1 VRCRMSAEPAQIGM
15 RRRFGGPIAVGL
27 AVIVIDQVT
36 KRAIRDHVA
45 VRESIP
51 IVDGFV
57 SIVHARNPGAA
68 FSFLA
73 DAPAWFREPFFIAI
87 TVTAIAVLFY
97 VIGRLSV
104 EDRLMRTALGGVL
117 GGAVGN
123 LIDRLRYGEVTD
135 FIDVHWRSHHW
146 PAFNVADS
154 SITIAVAA
162 VVLNSLFFS
171 RSEADRARVKTSAAP
186 PP

>member
-1 VRCRMSAEPAQIGM
+1 MAADPARI
-15 RRRFGGPIAVGL
+15 RSRFGGPITLGL
-27 AVIVIDQVT
+27 AVIILDQVT
-36 KRAIRDHVA
+36 KRVIRDHVD

-87 TVTAIAVLFY
+87 TVTAIAVLLY
-97 VIGRLSV
+97 VISRLPL
-104 EDRLMRTALGGVL
+104 EDRLTRVALGGVF

-123 LIDRLRYGEVTD
+123 LIDRLMYGEVTD

-154 SITIAVAA
+154 AITIAVGA
-162 VVLNSLFFS
+162 VVLNSLFFA
-171 RSEADRARVKTSAAP
+171 RSEANRARIKTSGAP

>member
-1 VRCRMSAEPAQIGM
+1 MAADPARI
-15 RRRFGGPIAVGL
+15 RSRFGGPITLGL
-27 AVIVIDQVT
+27 AVIVLDQVT
-36 KRAIRDHVA
+36 KRVIREHVD

-87 TVTAIAVLFY
+87 TVTAIAVLLY
-97 VIGRLSV
+97 VISRLPL
-104 EDRLMRTALGGVL
+104 EDRLTRAALGGVF

-123 LIDRLRYGEVTD
+123 LIDRLMYGEVTD

-154 SITIAVAA
+154 AITIAVGA
-162 VVLNSLFFS
+162 VVLNSLFFA
-171 RSEADRARVKTSAAP
+171 RSEVARVKTSGAP

>member
-1 VRCRMSAEPAQIGM
+1 MAADPARI
-15 RRRFGGPIAVGL
+15 RSRFGGPITLGL
-27 AVIVIDQVT
+27 AVIVLDQVT
-36 KRAIRDHVA
+36 KRVIREHVD

-51 IVDGFV
+51 IVGFV

-87 TVTAIAVLFY
+87 TVTAIAVLLY
-97 VIGRLSV
+97 VISRLPL
-104 EDRLMRTALGGVL
+104 EDRLARAALGGVF

-123 LIDRLRYGEVTD
+123 LIDRLMYGEVTD

-154 SITIAVAA
+154 AITIAVGA
-162 VVLNSLFFS
+162 VVLNSLFFA
-171 RSEADRARVKTSAAP
+171 RSEANRARVKTSGAP

>member
-1 VRCRMSAEPAQIGM
+1 MSAEPAQTG
-15 RRRFGGPIAVGL
+15 RRRLGGPIALGL
-27 AVIVIDQVT
+27 AVIVLDQLT
-36 KRAIRDHVA
+36 KRVIRDYVN

-73 DAPAWFREPFFIAI
+73 DAPAWFRQPFFVSI
-87 TVTAIAVLFY
+87 TVMAIAVVLY
-97 VIGRLSV
+97 VISRLPV

-135 FIDVHWRSHHW
+135 FIDIHWHSHHW

-154 SITIAVAA
+154 SITIAVGA
-162 VVLNSLFFS
+162 VVLNSLCHT
-171 RSEADRARVKTSAAP
+171 RAQTNRARVKTSGAP

>member
-1 VRCRMSAEPAQIGM
+1 MAADPA
-15 RRRFGGPIAVGL
+15 RTRSRFGGPITLGL
-27 AVIVIDQVT
+27 AIIVLDQVT
-36 KRAIRDHVA
+36 KRVIREHVD

-51 IVDGFV
+51 IVGFV

-87 TVTAIAVLFY
+87 TVTAIAVLLY
-97 VIGRLSV
+97 VISRLPL
-104 EDRLMRTALGGVL
+104 EDRLTRAALGGVF

-123 LIDRLRYGEVTD
+123 LIDRLMYGEVTD

-154 SITIAVAA
+154 AITIAVGA
-162 VVLNSLFFS
+162 VVLNSLFFA
-171 RSEADRARVKTSAAP
+171 RSEANRARVKTSGAP

>member
-1 VRCRMSAEPAQIGM
+1 MAADPSQIGM
-15 RRRFGGPIAVGL
+15 RSRFGGPIAL
-27 AVIVIDQVT
+27 ALDVIVLDQVT
-36 KRAIRDHVA
+36 KRVIRDHVD

-73 DAPAWFREPFFIAI
+73 DAPAWFREPFFVAI
-87 TVTAIAVLFY
+87 TVTAIAVLLY
-97 VIGRLSV
+97 VIGRLPL
-104 EDRLMRTALGGVL
+104 EDRLTRAALGGVL

-154 SITIAVAA
+154 SITIAVGA
-162 VVLNSLFFS
+162 VVLSSLFFA
-171 RSEADRARVKTSAAP
+171 RSEANRTRVKRSDAP